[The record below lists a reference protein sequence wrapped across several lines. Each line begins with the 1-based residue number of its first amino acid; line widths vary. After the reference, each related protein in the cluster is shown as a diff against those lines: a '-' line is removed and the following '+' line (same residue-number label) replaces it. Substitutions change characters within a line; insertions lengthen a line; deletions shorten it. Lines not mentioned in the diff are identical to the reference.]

1 MFQQKDA
8 MQQDFA
14 LKPAVTSKWP
24 SHEADEIE
32 AVTRVLA
39 SGRVNAL
46 VHGEETAAFA
56 AQFAQYCGVG
66 RGLCMANGTLT
77 LEIGLRALGIG
88 PGDEVIVPAR
98 SFFAT
103 ASCVLAVGA
112 SPVFADIEEHSQ
124 NIDPASVER
133 LIGPHTRAVIC
144 VHLAGWPCDMARLG
158 AICEGHGLALVE
170 DCAQAH
176 GAAIAGRRVG
186 SFGDI
191 ASFSFCTDKIM
202 STGGEGG
209 ILLCREEAVFERA
222 WSLKD
227 HGKNRLKLTDGK
239 GRPGQFRY
247 VHDGV
252 GTNARMT
259 EMQAAIGRV
268 QLRKL
273 PAWLAARRR
282 NAALLSQMLAGHPLI
297 EVPRP
302 PPGIDHAWYKYY
314 LMLAPGI
321 ANPAQER
328 ARIIARLQAEGVP
341 CGSGSCP
348 DMSRELGAAATRPRR
363 DGDLDTAH
371 RIGDRSIMLP
381 VDHTL
386 GAQDMERMAQAL
398 LQAIA

>member
-1 MFQQKDA
+1 M
-8 MQQDFA
+8 
-14 LKPAVTSKWP
+14 TSKWP
-24 SHEADEIE
+24 CHEADEIE

-46 VHGEETAAFA
+46 VHGEETGAFA
-56 AQFAQYCGVG
+56 AEFAQYCGIAH
-66 RGLCMANGTLT
+66 GLCMANGTLT

-103 ASCVLAVGA
+103 ASCVLAAGGL
-112 SPVFADIEEHSQ
+112 PVFADIEEASQ

-133 LIGPHTRAVIC
+133 LVGPRTRAVIC
-144 VHLAGWPCDMARLG
+144 VHLAGWPCAMPQLR
-158 AICEGHGLALVE
+158 AICDRHGLALVE

-176 GAAIAGRRVG
+176 GAAIADRRVG

-209 ILLCREEAVFERA
+209 ILLCRDEAVFERA

-247 VHDGV
+247 VHDSA

-282 NAALLSQMLAGHPLI
+282 NAELLSRLLVGHQLI
-297 EVPRP
+297 EVPSP
-302 PPGIDHAWYKYY
+302 PDGIQHAWYKYY
-314 LMLAPGI
+314 VQLAPDI
-321 ANPAQER
+321 ADPVAER
-328 ARIIARLQAEGVP
+328 ARIITRLIAEGIA

-348 DMSRELGAAATRPRR
+348 DMSRELGAASVRPRR
-363 DGDLDTAH
+363 DGDLDTAR
-371 RIGDRSIMLP
+371 RIGERSIMLQ

-386 GAQDMERMAQAL
+386 GPQDMEHMAHALMQATT
-398 LQAIA
+398 